1 MLLPHMTRPTGV
13 YPLPHTAPRRVHDS
27 EYFDRYFAFCIPVRD
42 VKDADVRA
50 DLTHQVQAGE

>member
-1 MLLPHMTRPTGV
+1 MTRPTGV